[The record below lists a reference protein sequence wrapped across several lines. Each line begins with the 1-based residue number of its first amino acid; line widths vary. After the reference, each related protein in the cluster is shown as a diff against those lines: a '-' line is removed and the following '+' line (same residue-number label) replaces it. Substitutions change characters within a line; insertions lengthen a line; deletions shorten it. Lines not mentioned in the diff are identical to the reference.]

1 MTPVEKNVKP
11 KKAAM
16 TPEQRRQRQF
26 LLSQLVYEM
35 DDEKPVYYAGYRDVL
50 SGIKESEEIMGASGL
65 QSYLVEIVQR
75 FLFSHPFN
83 TRLRIMAS
91 VA

>member
-1 MTPVEKNVKP
+1 MTLVDANVKP

-26 LLSQLVYEM
+26 LLNQLVYEM

-50 SGIKESEEIMGASGL
+50 NGIKEPEEIMGSSGL
-65 QSYLVEIVQR
+65 
-75 FLFSHPFN
+75 
-83 TRLRIMAS
+83 
-91 VA
+91 